1 MKKKFISIL
10 LTCLILGGCQ
20 TESEDPGVI
29 ARVNGTPIYLTQL
42 EYKYD
47 LTHEGN
53 GGFVPSVEQVRSEY
67 GQILGDL
74 IVQEL
79 VSQELEQRGI
89 SVSDKEMKEAE
100 DEVRSDYP
108 DDSFEQ
114 ILIEEYID
122 INAWRS
128 QLKYQL
134 AMDKFYSDILR
145 PEIKIDYKEAEQ
157 YYRTHLSDFYM
168 PAGYRFV
175 MVKGLSKDL
184 VLKGVELFREG
195 LKPAAISAKLRKVS
209 VQEIWIRNGQLPAG
223 WKPFV
228 ENLQIGEASSV
239 ITQKKE
245 VFCLILKEKK
255 KATLLTPLQAYPMVE
270 KVLLERKL
278 QEKFEAWLQKKMAT
292 SKIKISKKLMP
303 EIEESEQAAQHAED
317 VKAE

>member
-1 MKKKFISIL
+1 MKKIL
-10 LTCLILGGCQ
+10 IAVLLGCFLLSGCQ
-20 TESEDPGVI
+20 NKSEDPGII
-29 ARVNGTPIYLTQL
+29 ARVNGKPIYLAQL

-53 GGFVPSVEQVRSEY
+53 GGFVPSVEQVRAEY

-79 VSQELEQRGI
+79 VSQELEEREI
-89 SVSDKEMKEAE
+89 PVSDKEMKEAE

-168 PAGYRFV
+168 PAGFRFV
-175 MVKGLSKDL
+175 MIKGLSKDL
-184 VLKGVELFREG
+184 VLKGVELYREG
-195 LKPAAISAKLRKVS
+195 LSPAAISAKLRKVS
-209 VQEIWIRNGQLPAG
+209 VQEIWIRSGQVPAG
-223 WKPFV
+223 WKTFV
-228 ENLQIGEASSV
+228 ENLEAGEATSV

-245 VFCLILKEKK
+245 FLCLILKEKK

-270 KVLLERKL
+270 KVLLEKML
-278 QEKFEAWLQKKMAT
+278 QEKFEAWLKNKMAT
-292 SKIKISKKLMP
+292 SKIKISKDLLP
-303 EIEESEQAAQHAED
+303 EIENSGPDTDPQEAAKVE
-317 VKAE
+317 